1 MKVQIQKVYVCRKRN
16 LKLDSKRL
24 RSAYHMASY
33 QLWLTESRVNN
44 VEAEDRKIK

>member
-1 MKVQIQKVYVCRKRN
+1 MKVQIQKAYVCRKRN

>member
-1 MKVQIQKVYVCRKRN
+1 MKVQIQKVYVCGKRN

-24 RSAYHMASY
+24 HLAYHMASY
-33 QLWLTESRVNN
+33 RLWLLESRVNN